1 MKYQFHS
8 DQGHGWMRVQVEEV
22 ERLGIGKQISNYSYV
37 KDGALYLEEDCDM
50 GVFCEA
56 KERLGEK
63 FGFIDVFSAATPI
76 RDYPK
81 WDKGVFSDEWIAAH
95 EVYEGIKADFDAGVD
110 R

>member
-1 MKYQFHS
+1 MKFTYYT
-8 DQGHGWMRVQVEEV
+8 DPGHGWIRVK
-22 ERLGIGKQISNYSYV
+22 KQLLIQLNIAFDISNYSYM
-37 KDGALYLEEDCDM
+37 KGNFAYLEEDCDM
-50 GVFCEA
+50 GIFCEA

-63 FGFIDVFSAATPI
+63 FGFIDVFSTITPI